1 MKKYLIYAMS
11 LLLAGPA
18 FTSCKNEEDDIFE
31 ASPADRLNQAVEDYT
46 NILCAAPNG
55 WVMQYFTNE
64 REPGYIYLMDF
75 DKNTS
80 VKIAANNKWIGNAY
94 KEETSMFEIITDN
107 GPVLTFNTF
116 NDIFHIF
123 SDPDDVPDTE
133 IDNEQGYGH
142 KGDYEFIVMEAKSDY
157 IRLKGKKYSK
167 IIEMRPLEEGKDW
180 ETYLTECADFVN
192 TTLSSKIPVY
202 QLHTAESIYNLAHA
216 DYGYF
221 YACKADGDPV
231 TETDFI
237 PFIKDGDGIKFWE
250 AYKGSDEK
258 ISVQHFQLNEA
269 GMLACTDEGSTD
281 DYISAPAAV
290 ELVASAFPVMTLSV
304 DKNAN
309 LERPVLA
316 STSASWRVNL
326 TSFTGSMIQL
336 FDDMNRSISAYRS
349 GQTVRTIDWAY
360 NGSTD
365 RLALTFRTP
374 KYNFN
379 LYFSTK
385 IEDGKAILTY
395 VGGDKNGEVWYSNC
409 DGVQAF
415 AAKLCS
421 APISVVADNVM
432 NVTKADMS
440 ISDADTFSLD
450 IR

>member
-11 LLLAGPA
+11 LLLSGSV
-18 FTSCKNEEDDIFE
+18 FTACVNEEDDIFE
-31 ASPADRLNQAVEDYT
+31 ASPADRLNQAEEDYT

-64 REPGYIYLMDF
+64 REPGYIYLMKF

-80 VKIAANNKWIGNAY
+80 VKIAANNKWLGNTY
-94 KEETSMFEIITDN
+94 KEETSMYQLISDN

-116 NDIFHIF
+116 NDVFHIF
-123 SDPDDVPDTE
+123 ADPDDVPDTE
-133 IDNEQGYGH
+133 LDNEQGYGH
-142 KGDYEFIVMEAKSDY
+142 KGDYEFIVMEAEKDY

-180 ETYLTECADFVN
+180 EEYINECADFISN
-192 TTLSSKIPVY
+192 TLSSKIPVY
-202 QLHTAESIYNLAHA
+202 QLHTNEGIYNLAHA

-231 TETDFI
+231 TETNFI

-250 AYKGSDEK
+250 TYKGSDEK
-258 ISVQHFQLNEA
+258 ISVQHFRLNEE
-269 GMLACTDEGSTD
+269 GILVCTDEGATD

-304 DKNAN
+304 DKDAN

-316 STSASWRVNL
+316 STSASWRVDL
-326 TSFTGSMIQL
+326 TSMAGSLVQM
-336 FDDMNRSISAYRS
+336 FDDMNASISAYRA
-349 GQTVRTIDWAY
+349 GQAVRTIDWAY
-360 NGSTD
+360 NGSSD
-365 RLALTFRTP
+365 RLALSFRTA
-374 KYNFN
+374 KYNFI

-385 IEDGKAILTY
+385 IEDGKATLTY
-395 VGGDKNGEVWYSNC
+395 LEGDKNGEVWYNNC
-409 DGVQAF
+409 EGIRNFV
-415 AAKLCS
+415 AKLCS
-421 APISVVADNVM
+421 APLSVESDNRM
-432 NVTKADMS
+432 NITRATLSLND
-440 ISDADTFSLD
+440 SDKFAID